1 MSAHRIK
8 SYSAENGYVYQYSFQ
23 LSRPA
28 RRGWFTRGTE
38 HVFEVSRDR
47 KTSYMLPVFVRDDAA
62 RAWAK
67 RHGRE
72 LSPAECYAAA
82 KMRLFRAF
90 DSLDDPEKELGE
102 VVVDESNIDELLAP
116 LDIS

>member
-8 SYSAENGYVYQYSFQ
+8 SYSAETGYVYQYSFQ
-23 LSRPA
+23 ESRPA
-28 RRGWFTRGTE
+28 RRGWFTRGSE

-47 KTSYMLPVFVRDDAA
+47 KTSYLLPVFVRDDAV
-62 RAWAK
+62 RSWEK
-67 RHGRE
+67 QHSRE

-90 DSLDDPEKELGE
+90 DSLDDPEKELGD
-102 VVVDESNIDELLAP
+102 VVVDAGNIEALLAT